1 MRCLDYFTLMPVLP
15 EVHFCPVGIVIL
27 CSKDI
32 FSYNSMLIYFRC
44 NTAIEGKLASNVK
57 WAMQVA
63 SEKGAPSWL
72 ATLPIAK
79 HGFALHKGAFRDAP
93 FLTIWLA
100 TFPSTISLHLW
111 PTLHSWACTNQHSW
125 WIPFNSPQWPE
136 GHDGCVPHWSVT
148 RRNWATTSTTH
159 RWTSYTW
166 SSKQEG
172 WGPSRH
178 FSWQLLGKRP
188 EPRICWH
195 RDVQPLRAESLKY
208 FPQSVLQEK
217 QAGSERSVWST
228 CQRSGAWSFSTLGGR
243 GPTVNMVYK
252 EYPQWLP
259 RSMTGRIA
267 RFSIASAANWTIHSW
282 TYVPKRSKIQHSP
295 PSNIPRHNGPT
306 RHEGWV
312 PLHWT
317 EPTYI
322 KIK

>member
-32 FSYNSMLIYFRC
+32 LSYNSMLIYFRC

-63 SEKGAPSWL
+63 SEKRAPSWL

-217 QAGSERSVWST
+217 RAGSERSVWST

-267 RFSIASAANWTIHSW
+267 RFSIASAANWAIHSW

-295 PSNIPRHNGPT
+295 PYNIPRHNGPT

-322 KIK
+322 QIK